1 MLKNKKM
8 NHIIGLFSNFPTPTK
23 FITLEVVFK
32 NFKILNLRKQEG
44 GNWKK
49 AYKSDFELYCSKN
62 CYFVNISVPSFSNM
76 TFICFT
82 ETHLLPWTDQTENQP
97 STSDDSNCSGGLN
110 SIAKFN
116 II

>member
-1 MLKNKKM
+1 MQSE
-8 NHIIGLFSNFPTPTK
+8 IIIIVYQVLGYKTFVTNQQ
-23 FITLEVVFK
+23 IVEIYQTLSSK
-32 NFKILNLRKQEG
+32 NF
-44 GNWKK
+44 
-49 AYKSDFELYCSKN
+49 
-62 CYFVNISVPSFSNM
+62 YFVNIVVPSFSNM

-82 ETHLLPWTDQTENQP
+82 ATHLLPWTDQTENQP